1 MNEKLV
7 KYIETNIFPKY
18 ADGSGHSL
26 DHIKYVIRRSLK
38 FAEQVPGADL
48 NICYTVAAY
57 HDLGRLIDDDT
68 HEKIS
73 AAYVRI
79 DPHLREFFSDEE
91 IETIAE
97 AVEDHRASS
106 KHEPRSVYGR
116 IVSSADRSTS
126 VDEMIKRSAES
137 HIYWNHGRDIDKCLE
152 EARQHLLRK
161 YGKNGYALSKM
172 YFEDPEYTKAC
183 AEIQKYAEDFDKYK
197 AKYESLKDNLI

>member
-7 KYIETNIFPKY
+7 KYIETNILPKY
-18 ADGSGHSL
+18 KSGSGHDL
-26 DHIKYVIRRSLK
+26 DHIKYVIRRSLE
-38 FAEQVPGADL
+38 FAKQAPEADP

-57 HDLGRLIDDDT
+57 HDIGRLIDAGL

-73 AAYVRI
+73 AAVVRI
-79 DPHLREFFSDEE
+79 DPNLKEFFTDEE

-116 IVSSADRSTS
+116 IVSSADRNNS
-126 VDEMIKRSAES
+126 VDETVKRAVECSQGKDEDER
-137 HIYWNHGRDIDKCLE
+137 IE
-152 EARQHLLRK
+152 EARQHVLEK

-172 YFEDPEYTKAC
+172 YFEDPEFEKAC
-183 AEIQKYAEDFDKYK
+183 ENIAKIASDFDTFKR
-197 AKYESLKDNLI
+197 KYESLK